1 MFLKDF
7 LSWEARQEVRHEF
20 NGVQPIAMTG
30 GTRSHGRIQRNLA
43 VSVGGRLSEGPCE
56 FLGSDFQLRT
66 GNRVRY
72 PDGMVFCS
80 RGEATDTS
88 AGDPVIIFEVLS
100 SSTAGTDRIVKVR
113 ECQSLPSLRR
123 YILLEQD
130 RIAAT
135 ALAREDGSW
144 SSSVVTGGELL
155 SMPEIDVTIPLS
167 ELSSSVVTG
176 GELLSMPEIDVTIP
190 LSEIYRGVDLDPERM
205 PPG

>member
-1 MFLKDF
+1 MTAALQQLMTLENFLA
-7 LSWEARQEVRHEF
+7 WETRQDARYEF
-20 NGVQPIAMTG
+20 DGVQPIAMTG

-43 VSVGGRLSEGPCE
+43 ISVGGRLGEGSCE
-56 FLGSDFQLRT
+56 FLGSDFQLRI

-88 AGDPVIIFEVLS
+88 AGDPVIIFEVSS

-113 ECQSLPSLRR
+113 EYQSLPSLRR

-130 RIAAT
+130 WIAAT
-135 ALAREDGSW
+135 ALAREDGLW
-144 SSSVVTGGELL
+144 SSSVVTGDELL

-167 ELSSSVVTG
+167 EL
-176 GELLSMPEIDVTIP
+176 
-190 LSEIYRGVDLDPERM
+190 YRGVDLDPERM